1 MINGGCYQRF
11 QGGAINWSPATGA
24 AATLGAI
31 RGTWGNLAY
40 EKGKLGYPTANEV
53 CGLVKGGCSQAFQG
67 GAIHYAPGVGAF
79 ATWGPIRKAWGAQG
93 YEKGKLGYP
102 TSNELCGTV
111 GSCDQSFQTGLIH
124 WTAAAGAVP
133 TSGPIWAAWASLG
146 SSRGKLG
153 YPVARE
159 VCGLV
164 NGGCSQSFQGGTIH
178 WSPTTGAFATW
189 GGIRATWASLG
200 LEKGKLGY
208 PTGKETCGLVNGGC
222 YQTFQGG
229 TIHWSPATA
238 AFATWGGIRAT
249 WASLGYEKGKL
260 GYPSGKETCGLV
272 NGGCYQTFQGG
283 TIHWSPATG
292 AFATWG
298 GIRATWASLG
308 LEKGKLGYPTGKET
322 CGLVNGGCY
331 QTFQGGTIHWSPATG
346 AFATSG
352 PIRATWGS
360 LGYEGD
366 DLATRLRRRTAAWST
381 VHAASG
387 SNTEQSL
394 GLPCKAV

>member
-1 MINGGCYQRF
+1 M
-11 QGGAINWSPATGA
+11 
-24 AATLGAI
+24 
-31 RGTWGNLAY
+31 
-40 EKGKLGYPTANEV
+40 
-53 CGLVKGGCSQAFQG
+53 
-67 GAIHYAPGVGAF
+67 
-79 ATWGPIRKAWGAQG
+79 
-93 YEKGKLGYP
+93 
-102 TSNELCGTV
+102 
-111 GSCDQSFQTGLIH
+111 
-124 WTAAAGAVP
+124 
-133 TSGPIWAAWASLG
+133 G

-360 LGYEGD
+360 LGYERG
-366 DLATRLRRRTAAWST
+366 RLGYPASPEDCGLVNGACSQRFQYGTITWSA
-381 VHAASG
+381 VQG
-387 SNTEQSL
+387 SVV
-394 GLPCKAV
+394 LP